1 MSTLQGKWALV
12 TGASSGLG
20 VEFAKLFAERRANL
34 VLVARR
40 MEPMNRLAE
49 ELTRKHSLQ
58 IVVIGM
64 DLSRPGA
71 AAELKS
77 DLDARG
83 IAIGSLVNNAGYGM
97 YGGFLDQKLEAISG
111 MMRVNMLA
119 LTELTHIF
127 GRDMVKRREGQIL
140 MLASL
145 LGYQAVPGRR
155 NFLRRDRR
163 PENVAAPAPDDHE
176 AALCRKS
183 WPGRHDGGKNNG
195 HPGLPQQGC
204 GFLRPPHPP
213 PDAARDLRKNHGR
226 LKPEAPLASDLAKA
240 KAPPGPS
247 HVKRTLRKLD
257 ESLSK
262 AHKHVPPISPSSA
275 RFRYRPRT
283 CESLLARGLV
293 RGVGANL
300 VWFELTH
307 A

>member
-49 ELTRKHSLQ
+49 ELTRKHSVR

-111 MMRVNMLA
+111 MMRVNMLS

-145 LGYQAVPGRR
+145 LGYQAVPGYAAYAQARLTFCCSAKR
-155 NFLRRDRR
+155 CIRSWR
-163 PENVAAPAPDDHE
+163 PT
-176 AALCRKS
+176 
-183 WPGRHDGGKNNG
+183 G
-195 HPGLPQQGC
+195 
-204 GFLRPPHPP
+204 
-213 PDAARDLRKNHGR
+213 
-226 LKPEAPLASDLAKA
+226 
-240 KAPPGPS
+240 
-247 HVKRTLRKLD
+247 
-257 ESLSK
+257 
-262 AHKHVPPISPSSA
+262 SP
-275 RFRYRPRT
+275 
-283 CESLLARGLV
+283 
-293 RGVGANL
+293 
-300 VWFELTH
+300 
-307 A
+307 

>member
-49 ELTRKHSLQ
+49 ELTRKHSVR

-83 IAIGSLVNNAGYGM
+83 IAIGSLVNNAGHGM

-111 MMRVNMLA
+111 MMRVNMLS

-145 LGYQAVPGRR
+145 LGYQAVPGYAAYAASKAYVLLLGEALHQELAPHGVSVTTLTPGIAATSFGEIAGQRMSPL
-155 NFLRRDRR
+155 LRLMIMK
-163 PENVAAPAPDDHE
+163 PHSVARAGL
-176 AALCRKS
+176 AAMMG
-183 WPGRHDGGKNNG
+183 GRTTVT
-195 HPGLPQQGC
+195 P
-204 GFLRPPHPP
+204 GFLNKAAAFFDRLMPRPMQR
-213 PDAARDLRKNHGR
+213 AIFGR
-226 LKPEAPLASDLAKA
+226 IMA
-240 KAPPGPS
+240 G
-247 HVKRTLRKLD
+247 
-257 ESLSK
+257 
-262 AHKHVPPISPSSA
+262 
-275 RFRYRPRT
+275 
-283 CESLLARGLV
+283 
-293 RGVGANL
+293 
-300 VWFELTH
+300 
-307 A
+307 